1 MSEEWGIDEL
11 MVCALAAELGSDDV
25 CVNGAASFIP
35 VTALGLARRTHA
47 PGLLHIGGAV
57 GVDTRWQEVDGST
70 VGPAYWEDA
79 VALLNHPAEFWPY
92 VQAGRIS
99 TIFHRAAQIDSRGNL
114 NNSLV
119 GGSGGKPAVRLPG
132 GAAMADT
139 AALIPRIFLWS
150 TTHDPRTF
158 VERVE
163 FRSCPGHLDEP
174 GDRERLGMPG
184 GPLVVVTDL
193 ATMDFSPEGTMRLRT
208 VHPGVEVETVLER
221 TGFELPVPAGGVP
234 VTPAPSAEQ
243 LRTIRAIDPG
253 NYRSSEFRGAARE
266 RTSAALGL

>member
-1 MSEEWGIDEL
+1 MSAGWGIDDL
-11 MVCALAAELGSDDV
+11 MVSALAAELGSGDI
-25 CVNGAASFIP
+25 CVNGAASFLP
-35 VTALGLARRTHA
+35 VAAVGLAKRTHA

-57 GVDTRWQEVDGST
+57 GVDPRWDRLEGST

-79 VALLNHPAEFWPY
+79 AALLNHPQEFWPY

-99 TIFHRAAQIDSRGNL
+99 TIFHRAAQIDARGNL
-114 NNSLV
+114 NNSLIERD
-119 GGSGGKPAVRLPG
+119 GPPLRLPG

-139 AALIPRIFLWS
+139 AALIPRIILWS

-158 VERVE
+158 VERVD
-163 FRSCPGHLDEP
+163 FRTCPGYLDEP

-184 GPLVVVTDL
+184 GPAVVVTDL
-193 ATMDFSPEGTMRLRT
+193 ATMDFSPAGEMRLRS

-221 TGFELPVPAGGVP
+221 TGFELAVPAGGAP
-234 VTPAPSAEQ
+234 VTAAPSAKQ
-243 LRTIRAIDPG
+243 LRLIRAIDPD

-266 RTSAALGL
+266 RTSAAAGS

>member
-1 MSEEWGIDEL
+1 MDWGIDEL

-35 VTALGLARRTHA
+35 VAALGLARRTHA
-47 PGLLHIGGAV
+47 AGLLHIGGAV
-57 GVDTRWQEVDGST
+57 GVDARWQRLEGST
-70 VGPAYWEDA
+70 VGPAYWDEA
-79 VALLNHPAEFWPY
+79 VALLNHPSEFWPY

-114 NNSLV
+114 NNSLID
-119 GGSGGKPAVRLPG
+119 GSGGSRQVRLPG

-139 AALIPRIFLWS
+139 AALIPKIFLWS

-158 VERVE
+158 VERVD
-163 FRSCPGHLDEP
+163 FRSCPGYLDQP

-184 GPLVVVTDL
+184 GPQVVVTDL
-193 ATMDFSPEGTMRLRT
+193 ATMDFSAEGTMQLRS
-208 VHPGVEVETVLER
+208 VHPGVEVDRVLEQ
-221 TGFELPVPAGGVP
+221 TGFELAVPAGEVP
-234 VTPAPSAEQ
+234 STAAPSAEQ
-243 LRTIRAIDPG
+243 LRLIRALDPD